1 MKFPP
6 GRAFQRKRYERLKA
20 VARDL
25 MADDLR
31 RALGTHRDRWNG
43 WDDSPA
49 ARRRPRW
56 PGSGIAH
63 LAACLAHPPYV
74 LSGLIPT
81 STSAT
86 QASMR
91 VNVPSE

>member
-31 RALGTHRDRWNG
+31 RPLGTHRDRWNG
-43 WDDSPA
+43 WDRFSCSSPA
-49 ARRRPRW
+49 TTVARIRDCRSRCL
-56 PGSGIAH
+56 PGSSSPMSWAG
-63 LAACLAHPPYV
+63 
-74 LSGLIPT
+74 
-81 STSAT
+81 
-86 QASMR
+86 
-91 VNVPSE
+91 